1 MKLDDILQI
10 FVVKDK
16 KFHPL
21 FVQSA
26 ENIKKAAEHL
36 VALTKEEDFDHR
48 DSIAKRI
55 KEYENTEDEVT
66 NNIIEELLNSYVTP
80 FDRDDVHDLALA
92 LDTVMDLIR
101 DSAKKIAIYQ
111 PKGVEPKLIEMAEL
125 LVKAGDKFV
134 EMTGL
139 FDNMRK
145 NAPSIDAVCN
155 DVREVEHDAD
165 DVYASFMSQLF
176 KEEKDT
182 VELIKKKN
190 IIQAL
195 EDTCD
200 SAKVVSDLVRSILVK
215 MS

>member
-10 FVVKDK
+10 FVVKEK
-16 KFHPL
+16 KFYPL
-21 FVQSA
+21 FVKSA
-26 ENIKKAAEHL
+26 ENIKIAAEHL
-36 VALTKEEDFDHR
+36 VTLTEEEDFDHR
-48 DSIAKRI
+48 DSLSKRI
-55 KEYENTEDEVT
+55 KEYENAEGDVT

-111 PKGVEPKLIEMAEL
+111 PKGVEPKLVEMAQM
-125 LVKAGDKFV
+125 LVKAGDKFI
-134 EMTGL
+134 EMTSK

-145 NAPSIDAVCN
+145 NAAEIDAICN
-155 DVREVEHDAD
+155 EVREIEHDAD
-165 DVYASFMSQLF
+165 DIYSSFMSHLF

-200 SAKVVSDLVRSILVK
+200 SAKVVSDLLRSILVK

>member
-145 NAPSIDAVCN
+145 NAPAIDTVCN

>member
-48 DSIAKRI
+48 DSLSKRI

-66 NNIIEELLNSYVTP
+66 NSIIEELLNSYVTP

-139 FDNMRK
+139 FDNMRRTPR
-145 NAPSIDAVCN
+145 PS
-155 DVREVEHDAD
+155 
-165 DVYASFMSQLF
+165 MS
-176 KEEKDT
+176 
-182 VELIKKKN
+182 
-190 IIQAL
+190 
-195 EDTCD
+195 
-200 SAKVVSDLVRSILVK
+200 SATMCARSSTTLT
-215 MS
+215 MSMPHL

>member
-48 DSIAKRI
+48 DSLSKRI

-66 NNIIEELLNSYVTP
+66 NSIIEELLNSYVTP

-111 PKGVEPKLIEMAEL
+111 PNGVEPKLIEMAEL

-145 NAPSIDAVCN
+145 NAAAIDVLCN
-155 DVREVEHDAD
+155 DVREIEHDAD
-165 DVYASFMSQLF
+165 DVYASFMSHLF

>member
-145 NAPSIDAVCN
+145 NAPAIDAVCN

-165 DVYASFMSQLF
+165 DVYAFFMSQLF

>member
-145 NAPSIDAVCN
+145 NAPAIDAVCN

>member
-48 DSIAKRI
+48 DSLSKRI

-66 NNIIEELLNSYVTP
+66 NSIIEELLNSYVTP

-145 NAPSIDAVCN
+145 NAAAIDVLCN
-155 DVREVEHDAD
+155 DVREIEHDAD
-165 DVYASFMSQLF
+165 DVYASFMSHLF

>member
-36 VALTKEEDFDHR
+36 VALTREEDFDHR
-48 DSIAKRI
+48 DSLSKRI

-145 NAPSIDAVCN
+145 NATEIDAICN
-155 DVREVEHDAD
+155 DVREIEHDAD
-165 DVYASFMSQLF
+165 DVYASFMSHLF

>member
-10 FVVKDK
+10 FVVKEK
-16 KFHPL
+16 KFYPL
-21 FVQSA
+21 FVKSA
-26 ENIKKAAEHL
+26 ENIKIAAEHL
-36 VALTKEEDFDHR
+36 VTLTEEEDFDHR
-48 DSIAKRI
+48 DSLSKRI
-55 KEYENTEDEVT
+55 KEYENAEDDVT

-111 PKGVEPKLIEMAEL
+111 PKGVEPKLVEMAQM
-125 LVKAGDKFV
+125 LVKAGDKFI
-134 EMTGL
+134 EMTSK
-139 FDNMRK
+139 FDIMRK
-145 NAPSIDAVCN
+145 NAAEIDAICN
-155 DVREVEHDAD
+155 EVREIEHDAD
-165 DVYASFMSQLF
+165 DIYSSFMSHLF

>member
-48 DSIAKRI
+48 DSISKRI

-66 NNIIEELLNSYVTP
+66 NSIIEELLNSYVTP

-145 NAPSIDAVCN
+145 NAPAIDAVCN

>member
-10 FVVKDK
+10 FVVKEK
-16 KFHPL
+16 KFFPL

-26 ENIKKAAEHL
+26 ENIKKGAEHL
-36 VALTKEEDFDHR
+36 VKLTLEEDFDHR
-48 DSIAKRI
+48 DSLSRRI
-55 KEYENTEDEVT
+55 QEYENEEDEVT
-66 NNIIEELLNSYVTP
+66 TKIMNELLDSYVTP

-92 LDTVMDLIR
+92 LDTVMDNIR

-111 PKGVEPKLIEMAEL
+111 PKGVEPKLTEISQLLVDAADKFIEMTS
-125 LVKAGDKFV
+125 K
-134 EMTGL
+134 
-139 FDNMRK
+139 FDNIRK
-145 NAPSIDAVCN
+145 NSEAIDDICN
-155 DVREVEHDAD
+155 QVREIEHNTD
-165 DVYASFMSQLF
+165 DIYASFMSHLF

-190 IIQAL
+190 IVQAL

>member
-10 FVVKDK
+10 FVVKEK
-16 KFHPL
+16 KFYPL
-21 FVQSA
+21 FVKSA
-26 ENIKKAAEHL
+26 ENIKIAAEHL
-36 VALTKEEDFDHR
+36 VTLTEEEDFDHR
-48 DSIAKRI
+48 DSLSKRI
-55 KEYENTEDEVT
+55 KEYENAEDDVT

-111 PKGVEPKLIEMAEL
+111 PKGVEPKLVEMAQM
-125 LVKAGDKFV
+125 LVKAGDKFI
-134 EMTGL
+134 EMTSK

-145 NAPSIDAVCN
+145 NAAEIDAICN
-155 DVREVEHDAD
+155 EVREIEHDAD
-165 DVYASFMSQLF
+165 DIYSSFMSHLF

-190 IIQAL
+190 NPL
-195 EDTCD
+195 FFH
-200 SAKVVSDLVRSILVK
+200 RVK
-215 MS
+215 HFYKIGACLSQI

>member
-1 MKLDDILQI
+1 
-10 FVVKDK
+10 
-16 KFHPL
+16 
-21 FVQSA
+21 SA
-26 ENIKKAAEHL
+26 ENIKIAAEHL
-36 VALTKEEDFDHR
+36 VTLTEEEDLEKR
-48 DSIAKRI
+48 ESLSKRI
-55 KEYENTEDEVT
+55 KEYENAEDDIT
-66 NNIIEELLNSYVTP
+66 TNIIEELLNSYVTP

-111 PKGVEPKLIEMAEL
+111 PKGVEPKLVEMAGM
-125 LVKAGDKFV
+125 LVKAGDKFI
-134 EMTGL
+134 EMTSK

-145 NAPSIDAVCN
+145 NAAEIDAVCN
-155 DVREVEHDAD
+155 EVREIEHDAD
-165 DVYASFMSQLF
+165 DIYASFMSHLF

-190 IIQAL
+190 IVQAL

>member
-145 NAPSIDAVCN
+145 NPPAIDAVCN